1 MESKFSD
8 QTFSFKV
15 QARTQDSTSNQTQNS
30 HSKVKEAQTGTDEIY
45 FRDAQM
51 GTLIQ

>member
-15 QARTQDSTSNQTQNS
+15 QARTQDSNQAQSTG
-30 HSKVKEAQTGTDEIY
+30 SKVREAQTGTDEIY